1 MFEIET
7 LQSMNT
13 SPHIYPLVKL
23 PPSTQTILY
32 LISQELKI
40 RRFFNALHKAGID
53 DVYFE
58 PHLDKLILAQMEMD
72 DGSDEIMEWF
82 NRIID
87 KRSRK
92 IEPNSESVMKQAMKV
107 YTELVWE
114 KRKRKTA

>member
-1 MFEIET
+1 
-7 LQSMNT
+7 MN
-13 SPHIYPLVKL
+13 YPLVKL

-72 DGSDEIMEWF
+72 DGSDEIMDTF

-87 KRSRK
+87 KRSKK
-92 IEPNSESVMKQAMKV
+92 IEPDYESIMKQAMKV
-107 YTELVWE
+107 YVDLVGE
-114 KRKRKTA
+114 KRKRKTG